1 MTTAHGYIQQ
11 QVKETTRAVNEELQN
26 AVITDLQ
33 KLRDAIKR
41 RLEGSYAQNF
51 PATHTSPIEEWIAG
65 ILKKDPVNRFIENYV
80 FGVKEIEKRLRGK
93 VSTSPNRD
101 DIEAK
106 VIEIVK
112 TQINARLTNVPAQK
126 PSINT
131 GTVDGKLKEI
141 ATYLSTYA
149 VGVRVLRHSEDEIIQ
164 AIEQQLEKVA
174 EWSLEKPSESKYQAY
189 LRYAVAT
196 TLFLLAA
203 IANQA
208 GAHISKLVEG
218 SELGKIN
225 EAIKVIT
232 NIGNSLETALINGAD
247 PAAKDFKSKLQSL
260 AEKYIEETYGG
271 EKELIRHVNGS
282 TASYRKKVL
291 SVTALLKDMQD
302 NDNGLKKIESVNDG
316 EAGKG
321 ENITGF
327 TLSKLH
333 ANVTDSLND
342 LIKQIERI
350 AGKDPTYKN
359 GLSQKLEKL
368 KGFIDNSLF
377 GDPNKS
383 VRAIKERIDNLN
395 NSIVIALNTYSTNI
409 YDDVIKKYADDAT
422 ADIKQFI
429 SQEVDRTTTAI
440 REKTK
445 TEYHSKISKLFA
457 DMESKVKDENSRI
470 EKKIAEDL
478 QSGVKGLLKR
488 MKENI
493 GMLDTLKNQRE
504 IKLASPE
511 LKTYLEEMLT
521 YVDNNINNLLLKRK
535 PDEAMPQ
542 CPAQLLGVRTSLR
555 VLLDGLHGSN
565 HYDHNFA
572 ENLDEFEKSLCSLS
586 PKTFANSYAPL
597 LLDAV
602 SDGLKGLAKQL
613 GNAYVSTYSG
623 SSIEWGSKT
632 ALLQNGDA
640 NLTVEA
646 TKCATVCMTVFHTL
660 FNQLHH
666 LFYNSLRS
674 WRKHKINDDGTKRG
688 LKIYLQGQGYEIK
701 NLTTK
706 DYTGW
711 NIAGNLRD
719 AFSKHGEFDQEPESR
734 HADFYSYFVSIIKS
748 KGVVSKLFGCL
759 EKYNKVGHMSTFS
772 SRKHPCS
779 VFEMLGWISGLH
791 YNPVYDKLLAHIDSL
806 IKSETDGEL
815 RNVLFDLRGL
825 QIPSMST
832 PIYDLLVTI
841 TGYGDAST
849 YYGCE
854 YLGNN
859 LGLYYPNRGEECVD
873 MLLDIFRRLF
883 TVLKF
888 LQKQCLLGQSD
899 FGWSDCLYGRDVFT
913 TKSQCNSH
921 ANSKPKDQPKCQPR
935 CQANTKPN
943 CRPTSPLMSYLNDS
957 LHGHLPHQLSSVGC
971 KSICSTC
978 PKSTPGMPCL
988 TPLGFRG
995 FSGSTKTGDILRR
1008 KIDGF
1013 FKSINTSSMFCLGPK
1028 PPTSLPEHFGFAL
1041 SLVDG
1046 WRTVKKH
1053 PLKSAIE
1060 SHISKVSIS
1069 LYDKPFVL
1077 TSELGDAYGCNQIDH
1092 GDIHPDKKSAD
1103 LASLS
1108 MATTCAGGQCA
1119 PYLLSLCTD
1128 SYTYLLPKH
1137 SNLYL
1142 SCCLYLPWQLLEYL
1156 QKLLDAF
1163 NDIFCQDWG
1172 CNTCLLGDKCKRGK
1186 HGSTDEKSKK
1196 PHCQCTSVVNC
1207 RGVAPTLYRYGFA
1220 FGNAFTLNNKGT
1232 RKRCCDLYSQLS
1244 AVLKS
1249 NRFTQLFDTIDKFI
1263 FIIRAP
1269 FIWTLLALWSL
1280 SLLYLLHITVVRLDV
1295 LRIRSHLRSP
1305 SSHRIA
1311 AQSLLA
1317 AARLKALANVK
1328 YFSP

>member
-1 MTTAHGYIQQ
+1 MSFLHGVLESVKNDDNVTTYDKDNDFKNLPSSISKLMHKGSHGFSQAIAQVSDALGAWSGELEERTERAKKLFKNLINDNCVHINHSLNALKSLEGDSLSEVPEKLEACFGQADQLHKSFVLAKAAYSKLDGTLRDRLRDYVRRVELEVVRFHAAATNTELREVVLCSHRELKSLASSVKAIVDDRINTMENDIHEKFYKHIHEPIKTVSKELTEYVQILEIWVEQAQGLLTESLQMVGDIIKLVGDEKGKCPEKIRTAAEKLRKDAVALHKAMTTAHGYIQQ

-33 KLRDAIKR
+33 KLRDAIKKTVGR
-41 RLEGSYAQNF
+41 YVTKLGGQITSELGKITKQIVDASDDSASLGKIVKQAGSYAQNF

-302 NDNGLKKIESVNDG
+302 NDNGLEKLK
-316 EAGKG
+316 ALM
-321 ENITGF
+321 TGRP
-327 TLSKLH
+327 
-333 ANVTDSLND
+333 
-342 LIKQIERI
+342 IERI

-602 SDGLKGLAKQL
+602 SDGVKGLAKQL

-859 LGLYYPNRGEECVD
+859 LGLYYPNRGRNALICSLISSV
-873 MLLDIFRRLF
+873 
-883 TVLKF
+883 
-888 LQKQCLLGQSD
+888 
-899 FGWSDCLYGRDVFT
+899 DCLPCSNFC
-913 TKSQCNSH
+913 K
-921 ANSKPKDQPKCQPR
+921 
-935 CQANTKPN
+935 
-943 CRPTSPLMSYLNDS
+943 
-957 LHGHLPHQLSSVGC
+957 SSVYSVNQILVG
-971 KSICSTC
+971 
-978 PKSTPGMPCL
+978 L
-988 TPLGFRG
+988 TAFTAG
-995 FSGSTKTGDILRR
+995 
-1008 KIDGF
+1008 
-1013 FKSINTSSMFCLGPK
+1013 TSSLPNHNVIVMQIANQKTNQSANLGARQTP
-1028 PPTSLPEHFGFAL
+1028 
-1041 SLVDG
+1041 
-1046 WRTVKKH
+1046 
-1053 PLKSAIE
+1053 
-1060 SHISKVSIS
+1060 
-1069 LYDKPFVL
+1069 
-1077 TSELGDAYGCNQIDH
+1077 NQT
-1092 GDIHPDKKSAD
+1092 AD
-1103 LASLS
+1103 
-1108 MATTCAGGQCA
+1108 Q
-1119 PYLLSLCTD
+1119 
-1128 SYTYLLPKH
+1128 
-1137 SNLYL
+1137 
-1142 SCCLYLPWQLLEYL
+1142 
-1156 QKLLDAF
+1156 
-1163 NDIFCQDWG
+1163 
-1172 CNTCLLGDKCKRGK
+1172 R
-1186 HGSTDEKSKK
+1186 
-1196 PHCQCTSVVNC
+1196 
-1207 RGVAPTLYRYGFA
+1207 
-1220 FGNAFTLNNKGT
+1220 
-1232 RKRCCDLYSQLS
+1232 
-1244 AVLKS
+1244 
-1249 NRFTQLFDTIDKFI
+1249 
-1263 FIIRAP
+1263 
-1269 FIWTLLALWSL
+1269 
-1280 SLLYLLHITVVRLDV
+1280 LH
-1295 LRIRSHLRSP
+1295 
-1305 SSHRIA
+1305 
-1311 AQSLLA
+1311 
-1317 AARLKALANVK
+1317 
-1328 YFSP
+1328 